1 MQKDKELKSPWLV
14 GGAGAAMA
22 LAGAPAL
29 ADAGGYV
36 GVGLGQATIE
46 VDGGDVDGGEGFLV
60 TVPDFDE
67 NDTGYKI
74 YGGWM
79 FNDNIGVEFAYIDF
93 GSMDDNFGFNGAE
106 SLEVEADGFTLE
118 LLGNI
123 PLGPV
128 DLFAKIGMLSYDAD
142 VTLNPVPLGSVSAG
156 VDGEDLAW
164 GVGAAVN
171 IGESFSIR
179 AEYEGFELD
188 DVDEVSLISVSAQIN
203 F

>member
-1 MQKDKELKSPWLV
+1 MQNEKDLKASWLV
-14 GGAGAAMA
+14 SGAGAAMA
-22 LAGAPAL
+22 LSGAPAF

-36 GVGLGQATIE
+36 GVGVGQATIE
-46 VDGGDVDGGEGFLV
+46 VDGGDVDGGEGFIV
-60 TVPDFDE
+60 NVPDFDE

-79 FNDNIGVEFAYIDF
+79 FNDNIGVELAYIDF
-93 GSMDDNFGFNGAE
+93 GSMDDNFGTNGAE
-106 SLEVEADGFTLE
+106 SLEVEADGIVLS
-118 LLGNI
+118 LLGSI

-128 DLFAKIGMLSYDAD
+128 DLFAKLGMLSYDAD
-142 VTLNPVPLGSVSAG
+142 LTLNLPPLGSASAG
-156 VDGEDLAW
+156 TDGEEFAW

-179 AEYEGFELD
+179 AEYEGFEFD